1 MFVMADIDVKWPNEN
16 ETETEN
22 TTPAATTAT
31 AVAEPPAAEAPAF
44 EAPVSDAAPAPENE
58 AAPISNDNEPPK
70 VTPAPSVVTGGGRH
84 PAAMLRLIGEVVLVL
99 LVLGLGL
106 WVLSLKSD
114 NADLKKQVTAL
125 NNNPLLVEQRA
136 EQQLVSDVSK
146 LMVLP
151 TNETPTVKKISDI
164 DALKKQAPFFNEA
177 QNGDEILFYPNNGL
191 VIVYRPGTNKIVKS
205 GPLNISNTTTPAAST
220 STTKTKR

>member
-22 TTPAATTAT
+22 TAPTAT
-31 AVAEPPAAEAPAF
+31 AVAEPPVTEAPAEAH
-44 EAPVSDAAPAPENE
+44 EAPAAEEPVAQPEAPQPA
-58 AAPISNDNEPPK
+58 ADSQPPK
-70 VTPAPSVVTGGGRH
+70 ATPAPGVVSGNGKPNG
-84 PAAMLRLIGEVVLVL
+84 AMLRLIGEVVLVL
-99 LVLGLGL
+99 LVIGLGL
-106 WVLSLKSD
+106 WALSLKSD
-114 NADLKKQVTAL
+114 NTDLKKQVTAL

-136 EQQLVSDVSK
+136 EQQLVNDVSK